1 MYQLNDDINWLSIC
15 HDSQRTMVAMF
26 SLSCYNI
33 FNNSA
38 WYASGH
44 RPVIPF
50 IKWSSKDMVWR
61 HKEDLA
67 GVSSTSS
74 T

>member
-50 IKWSSKDMVWR
+50 IK
-61 HKEDLA
+61 
-67 GVSSTSS
+67 
-74 T
+74 